1 MRLSLNI
8 DHIATL
14 RNARGE
20 AQPDPVTAALI
31 AEQAGVDGIVV
42 HLREDRRH
50 INERDVRLL
59 RELITT
65 KLDLEMAA
73 TEEIIKIAC
82 DIGPELA
89 TIVPE
94 KRLELTTE
102 GGVNVIDNITLM
114 KNTIE
119 ELHKYD
125 IEVSLFIE
133 PDIRQIDA
141 AAEIKSDYIEIH
153 TGVFANAF
161 SEEEQFDE
169 LEIISTAEKKKK
181 NTITNYWIIKNPDR
195 DGICWLWGKYA
206 TVSGSTANIQ
216 EIAIPPTPTPSL
228 PGAVRGLTASKI
240 CFFNGVTYDL
250 AGSISWE
257 DVPNEDGYKIYSNA
271 GHSRTTPRDVTTSPI
286 PNFQL
291 VPGGSITLFV
301 EAFNSAGKSPAR
313 FIVIACP

>member
-20 AQPDPVTAALI
+20 TQPDPVTAALI
-31 AEQAGVDGIVV
+31 AEQAGIDGIVV

-169 LEIISTAEKKKK
+169 LDKIRVAVKHAKK
-181 NTITNYWIIKNPDR
+181 
-195 DGICWLWGKYA
+195 L
-206 TVSGSTANIQ
+206 
-216 EIAIPPTPTPSL
+216 
-228 PGAVRGLTASKI
+228 GL
-240 CFFNGVTYDL
+240 GV
-250 AGSISWE
+250 
-257 DVPNEDGYKIYSNA
+257 NA
-271 GHSRTTPRDVTTSPI
+271 GHGLDYQNIKIFRELTDIDEV
-286 PNFQL
+286 
-291 VPGGSITLFV
+291 SIGHSIIARAVFV
-301 EAFNSAGKSPAR
+301 GIKQAVQEMFDLIKKG
-313 FIVIACP
+313 